1 MTKREPDNLAALP
14 LIVFRLR
21 ITCASPQRDLFA
33 LLIPAPYGNS
43 ALGLSV
49 RTLRDS
55 DRKKDGGLPRGR
67 AWLCIIAAL
76 LCAVALLAPAGAA
89 ARDLVVYGE
98 PTLEKALKSVGSLWQ
113 ARTGTRVN
121 VFVAPTDL
129 SYAQIERGA
138 RCDLIFALADTATE
152 EAARA
157 KIIQGATITRALRSG
172 LVLVGT
178 ESAAGP
184 IDGAN
189 LTDISGLIAGRRLA
203 IANPERD
210 LAGARA
216 LELLRK
222 IGVAADDNSAVAV
235 AESSAGVVNLLATD
249 RARLGIVYST
259 DATAGFKLV
268 VPLPLLDQPP
278 IEYVVAQARDPQ
290 SDTQPFMAFVKS
302 AAALAAFKSAGLA
315 PIDDGQAGGRRQ

>member
-1 MTKREPDNLAALP
+1 MLDARTR
-14 LIVFRLR
+14 
-21 ITCASPQRDLFA
+21 T
-33 LLIPAPYGNS
+33 
-43 ALGLSV
+43 LGSSV
-49 RTLRDS
+49 RTSHGS
-55 DRKKDGGLPRGR
+55 DGKKPSALPRGR
-67 AWLCIIAAL
+67 GCLCAFATL
-76 LCAVALLAPAGAA
+76 LCAVALLAPAAAA

-98 PTLEKALKSVGSLWQ
+98 PSLEKALKSVGSLWQ

-129 SYAQIERGA
+129 SYAQIDRGA
-138 RCDLIFALADTATE
+138 RCDLIFALAGAATE

-157 KIIQGATITRALRSG
+157 KIIQGATITRALRNG
-172 LVLVGT
+172 LVLVGI
-178 ESAAGP
+178 EGAAGP

-189 LTDISGLIAGRRLA
+189 VADISRLIAGKRLA

-210 LAGARA
+210 PAGARA

-222 IGVAADDNSAVAV
+222 IGIADDDNRAVAV
-235 AESSAGVVNLLATD
+235 AESSAGVVNLLATNK
-249 RARLGIVYST
+249 ARLGIVYST
-259 DATAGFKLV
+259 DATASFKLL

-302 AAALAAFKSAGLA
+302 AAAQAAFKSAGLA
-315 PIDDGQAGGRRQ
+315 PIADAQADGRRQ